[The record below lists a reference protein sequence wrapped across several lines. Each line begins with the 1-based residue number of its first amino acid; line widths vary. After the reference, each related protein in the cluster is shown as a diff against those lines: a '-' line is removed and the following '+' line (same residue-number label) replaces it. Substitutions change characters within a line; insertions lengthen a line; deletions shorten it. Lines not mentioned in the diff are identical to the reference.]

1 MAHAYTP
8 GLRVSARTTLRK
20 TRRLPL
26 SGELAVRAGDRVVRD
41 QVVARTEL
49 PGDAVTQNLVNRL
62 GVPAADLPRYM
73 LKQEGDP
80 VREGEPL
87 AETRPWIKWF
97 KTVVPAETGG
107 IVESIST
114 VTGQVLL
121 RKPPSS
127 VEIPAFVDGVVVE
140 ELPGEG
146 VVVET
151 QGAYVQGIFGVGG
164 ERWGPLRVLSRAH
177 DEPLSE
183 GQIDD
188 GCGGAVLV
196 AGGIAGIEALERA
209 AAAGAAGVIAGGI
222 HDRDLKE
229 LLGYDLGVA
238 ITGAEE
244 IGATLIVTEGFGEIA
259 MARNTFDILR
269 SCDGKQASI
278 SGATQ
283 IRAGVQRPEI
293 IVPSP
298 RPGPA
303 QATAPKE
310 NPGRPGRGGRPA
322 RHPRPSLRAR
332 RPGARP
338 HPGAARGR
346 KRRPGAGARGRVRR
360 RDPGGGAARQRRADR
375 TVRSEERGGGWRDSP
390 SWTG

>member
-26 SGELAVRAGDRVVRD
+26 SGEVAVRAGDRVARD

-62 GVPAADLPRYM
+62 GVTAADLPHYM
-73 LKQEGDP
+73 LKREGDE
-80 VREGEPL
+80 VQEGEPL

-97 KTVVPAETGG
+97 KTVVTAEAGG
-107 IVESIST
+107 VVESVSS
-114 VTGQVLL
+114 VAGQVLL

-151 QGAYVQGIFGVGG
+151 VGAYVQGIFGVGG
-164 ERWGPLRVLSRAH
+164 ERWGPLRVLSRTH
-177 DEPLSE
+177 DHPLDE
-183 GQIDD
+183 GQIDGD
-188 GCGGAVLV
+188 CRGAVLV
-196 AGGIAGIEALERA
+196 AGGIAGIEALEKA
-209 AAAGAAGVIAGGI
+209 AGAGAAGVIAGGI

-229 LLGYDLGVA
+229 LRGYGLGVA
-238 ITGAEE
+238 ITGAED

-259 MARNTFDILR
+259 MARNTFEILR
-269 SCDGKQASI
+269 SCDGMQASI

-293 IVPSP
+293 IIPSP
-298 RPGPA
+298 RPDRA
-303 QATAPKE
+303 QATAAKE
-310 NPGRPGRGGRPA
+310 TPGGMAEGDALRVIRAPHFGRVA
-322 RHPRPSLRAR
+322 RVRALIPELREVES
-332 RPGARP
+332 GARV
-338 HPGAARGR
+338 
-346 KRRPGAGARGRVRR
+346 RVLEVEFE
-360 RDPGGGAARQRRADR
+360 DGTRAVVPR
-375 TVRSEERGGGWRDSP
+375 ANVELIEQ
-390 SWTG
+390 

>member
-26 SGELAVRAGDRVVRD
+26 SGEVAVRTGDRVARD

-62 GVPAADLPRYM
+62 GVTAADLPHYM
-73 LKQEGDP
+73 LKREGDQ

-87 AETRPWIKWF
+87 AETRPWIKWL
-97 KTVVPAETGG
+97 KTVVAAEADGV
-107 IVESIST
+107 VESISS

-151 QGAYVQGIFGVGG
+151 EGAYVQGIFGVGG
-164 ERWGPLRVLSRAH
+164 ERWGPLRILSQTH
-177 DEPLSE
+177 DQPLEE
-183 GQIDD
+183 GQIDGD
-188 GCGGAVLV
+188 CRGAVLV
-196 AGGIAGIEALERA
+196 AGGIAGIEALGKA
-209 AAAGAAGVIAGGI
+209 AGAGAAGVIAGGI

-238 ITGAEE
+238 ITGTEE
-244 IGATLIVTEGFGEIA
+244 IGPTLIVTEGFGEIA
-259 MARNTFDILR
+259 MARNTFDILS
-269 SCDGKQASI
+269 SCDGMQASI

-293 IVPSP
+293 IIPSP
-298 RPGPA
+298 GPDRV
-303 QATAPKE
+303 QATAAKE
-310 NPGRPGRGGRPA
+310 TPGGMAEGDALRVIRAPHFGRVASVRALIPE
-322 RHPRPSLRAR
+322 LREVES
-332 RPGARP
+332 GARV
-338 HPGAARGR
+338 
-346 KRRPGAGARGRVRR
+346 RVLEVEFE
-360 RDPGGGAARQRRADR
+360 DGTRAMVPR
-375 TVRSEERGGGWRDSP
+375 ANVELIEQ
-390 SWTG
+390 

>member
-8 GLRVSARTTLRK
+8 GLRVSAHTKLRK

-26 SGELAVRAGDRVVRD
+26 AGELAVRLGDRVARD

-62 GVPAADLPRYM
+62 GVTAADLPHYM

-97 KTVVPAETGG
+97 KTVVPAETDGV
-107 IVESIST
+107 VESISS

-127 VEIPAFVDGVVVE
+127 VEIPAFVDGVVAE

-151 QGAYVQGIFGVGG
+151 EGAYVQGIFGVGG
-164 ERWGPLRVLSRAH
+164 ERWGPLRVLSQTH
-177 DEPLSE
+177 DQPLQA
-183 GQIDD
+183 GRIDES
-188 GCGGAVLV
+188 CRGAVLV
-196 AGGIAGIEALERA
+196 AGGIAGIEALEKA
-209 AAAGAAGVIAGGI
+209 AGAGAAGVIAGGI

-238 ITGAEE
+238 ITGTED
-244 IGATLIVTEGFGEIA
+244 IGTTLIVTEGFGEIA

-269 SCDGKQASI
+269 SCDGMQASI

-293 IVPSP
+293 LIPSP
-298 RPGPA
+298 SPERA
-303 QATAPKE
+303 EATAAKE
-310 NPGRPGRGGRPA
+310 NPGGMAEGDALRVIRAPHFGRVA
-322 RHPRPSLRAR
+322 RVRALVPELREIES
-332 RPGARP
+332 GARV
-338 HPGAARGR
+338 
-346 KRRPGAGARGRVRR
+346 RVLEVEFE
-360 RDPGGGAARQRRADR
+360 DGTRAIVPR
-375 TVRSEERGGGWRDSP
+375 ANVELIEE
-390 SWTG
+390 

>member
-8 GLRVSARTTLRK
+8 GLRVSAHTKLRK

-26 SGELAVRAGDRVVRD
+26 AGELAVRLGDRVARD

-62 GVPAADLPRYM
+62 GVTAADLPHYM

-97 KTVVPAETGG
+97 KTVVPAETDGV
-107 IVESIST
+107 VESISS

-127 VEIPAFVDGVVVE
+127 VEIPAFVDGVVAE

-151 QGAYVQGIFGVGG
+151 EGAYVQGIFGVGG
-164 ERWGPLRVLSRAH
+164 ERWGPLRVLSQAH
-177 DEPLSE
+177 DEPLQA
-183 GQIDD
+183 GQIDER
-188 GCGGAVLV
+188 CRGAVLV
-196 AGGIAGIEALERA
+196 AGGIAGIEALEKA
-209 AAAGAAGVIAGGI
+209 AGAGAAGVIAGGI

-238 ITGAEE
+238 ITGAEDV
-244 IGATLIVTEGFGEIA
+244 GTTVIVTEGFGEIA
-259 MARNTFDILR
+259 MARTTFDILR
-269 SCDGKQASI
+269 SCDGMQASI

-293 IVPSP
+293 LIPSP
-298 RPGPA
+298 SPERDE
-303 QATAPKE
+303 ATAAKE
-310 NPGRPGRGGRPA
+310 NQEGMAEGDALRVIRAPHFGRVA
-322 RHPRPSLRAR
+322 RVRALIPELREIES
-332 RPGARP
+332 GARV
-338 HPGAARGR
+338 
-346 KRRPGAGARGRVRR
+346 RVLEVEFE
-360 RDPGGGAARQRRADR
+360 DGTRAVVPR
-375 TVRSEERGGGWRDSP
+375 ANVELIEK
-390 SWTG
+390 